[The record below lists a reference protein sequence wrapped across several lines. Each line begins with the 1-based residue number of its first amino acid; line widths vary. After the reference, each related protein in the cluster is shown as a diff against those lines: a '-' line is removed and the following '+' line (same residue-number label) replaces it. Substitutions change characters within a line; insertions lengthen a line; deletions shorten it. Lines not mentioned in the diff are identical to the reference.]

1 MDFMSMKIEK
11 MEISS
16 FWKGEAGVRGLVEDQ
31 AHRYRVQLYLKNDQI
46 RDYSCTCA
54 EGNSYRGICAHGE
67 ALFAYYEKY
76 KKEASEPPV
85 QTSSQAHAMIREY
98 TNRAVAD
105 ILEEEE
111 GSGVRIEPVLFLE
124 GRDIQVEFKIGK
136 ERMYALRDLAAFCAA
151 VEGGAFVSYGKELA
165 FHHQKTAFEPGSRLF
180 LDLILE
186 LTEHQK
192 TLRRLNLGR
201 LDRDRFFEILL
212 KNASGERELEVHL
225 CQGAGDVFSLEKTEP
240 RLAVLVSRYKRD
252 GIRVR
257 LEGIL
262 EPAKEEGTAQAV
274 QAVFRGSRYLYLA
287 AGKRLYCCSEAFS
300 RLTGIFLEQIRRERE
315 NQLLVADR
323 DVPLFFQ
330 RVLKSIRKYSRIRL
344 EEVDLARYEPEPLKA
359 EFYFEAGEE
368 GTLYMEPYLSY
379 GEYRF
384 HPVEDEELPRTVCR
398 DIPGEFK
405 VSQMIGKYFKC
416 KSSTDG
422 RLVIR
427 RDEDALYRLLDEGME
442 EFKAL
447 GEVYLAENIKNWRV
461 IRTPRIS
468 AKASLASGWLELMVA
483 SEDFSTQELT
493 KILGAYSQKK
503 KYYRLKTGQFL
514 DLGEGGI
521 YTVMRLAKELGI
533 TKKELETGRV
543 RIPSYRALYVDHLLK
558 EGPGVAFYRDQLFKN
573 VIRGIRSVED
583 SSEPLPKTLEGV
595 LREYQKTGFRWMKM
609 LDQCGFGGIL
619 ADDMGLGKT
628 LQTIALLEDA
638 YNRGETLPSLI
649 VCPASLVYN
658 WECEVKRFAP
668 QRRVWS
674 LAGAGTVREGLLRT
688 LREKPFACQ
697 ILITSYDLL
706 KRDIAFYQDIRFRFQ
721 IIDEAQYIKNAATQS
736 ARAVKA
742 VNARSRFALTGTP
755 VENRLGELWSI
766 FDYLMPGFLFGP
778 SVFHKEYEVPVLRDQ
793 DPEVIARL
801 RRLIGPFVLRRLKK
815 DVLKELPDKIEQVV
829 YSHLEGEQ
837 RMLYTAKALE
847 LKRTFSQDMQGNGA
861 KFRILSGLMRLRQIC
876 CDPRLCLEGWRSG
889 SAKLET
895 CMDLIRR
902 GVEGEHK
909 ILLFSQF
916 ASMLELIGSRLEK
929 EGIRS
934 VCLTGAVPKEE
945 RLKLVER
952 FSKEEISVFLISLK
966 AGGTG
971 LNLTAADIVIHYD
984 PWWNVAAQNQATD
997 RAHRI
1002 GQEKQVTVY
1011 RLITKDTIEENILK
1025 LQEAKREL
1033 ADQIVAGEGISLS
1046 DLTAQEL
1053 LGCIGEITEDSV

>member
-1 MDFMSMKIEK
+1 MSMKIEK
-11 MEISS
+11 METSS
-16 FWKGEAGVRGLVEDQ
+16 FWKGEAGVKGLVEDQ
-31 AHRYRVQLYLKNDQI
+31 AHTYKVQLYLKNDQV

-67 ALFAYYEKY
+67 ALFAYYKKY
-76 KKEASEPPV
+76 KKEALKPPIR
-85 QTSSQAHAMIREY
+85 TSFQAHAMIREY

-111 GSGVRIEPVLFLE
+111 GSQVRIEPVLFLE
-124 GRDIQVEFKIGK
+124 GRDIQAEFKIGR
-136 ERMYALRDLAAFCAA
+136 ERMYALRDLPAFCTAL
-151 VEGGAFVSYGKELA
+151 EGGAYVSYGKELA
-165 FHHQKTAFEPGSRLF
+165 FHHQRTVFEPVSRL
-180 LDLILE
+180 LVDLILE
-186 LTEHQK
+186 LMEHQK
-192 TLRRLNLGR
+192 ALRRVTLGR

-212 KNASGERELEVHL
+212 KNTSGEKGLEVRL
-225 CQGAGDVFSLEKTEP
+225 PQGSGGIFSLECSEP
-240 RLAVLVSRYKRD
+240 ELAVLVSRYGRD

-257 LEGIL
+257 LEGVL
-262 EPAKEEGTAQAV
+262 EQDGEQETPQAV
-274 QAVFRGSRYLYLA
+274 QAVFGGSRHLYLA
-287 AGKRLYCCSEAFS
+287 AGKRLYCCGEAFS
-300 RLTGIFLEQIRRERE
+300 RSAAIFLEQIRTDRE
-315 NQLLVADR
+315 NQILIADK
-323 DVPLFFQ
+323 DIPLFQQ
-330 RVLKSIRKYSRIRL
+330 RVLKRIQGYSRIRL
-344 EEVDLARYEPEPLKA
+344 EEVELDQYEPEPLKA
-359 EFYFEAGEE
+359 EFYFEAGED

-384 HPVEDEELPRTVCR
+384 HPIEDEALPRTVCR
-398 DIPGEFK
+398 DVPGEFK
-405 VSQMIGKYFKC
+405 ISQVIGTYFKC

-427 RDEDALYRLLDEGME
+427 KDEDALYRLLGTGMD

-447 GEVYLAENIKNWRV
+447 GEVYLAENMKNWRV
-461 IRTPRIS
+461 IRTPGI
-468 AKASLASGWLELMVA
+468 KAEVRLAAGWLELTVDP
-483 SEDFSTQELT
+483 EEFSVKELT
-493 KILGAYSQKK
+493 KILEAYSQKK

-514 DLGEGGI
+514 ELGEGGI

-533 TKKELETGRV
+533 TKKELEAGQIRL
-543 RIPSYRALYVDHLLK
+543 PSYRALYVDHLLK
-558 EGPGVAFYRDQLFKN
+558 EGSGVALYRDRLFKA

-583 SSEPLPKTLEGV
+583 SSDPLPGALEGV
-595 LREYQKTGFRWMKM
+595 LREYQKTGYRWMKT
-609 LDQCGFGGIL
+609 LDQYGFGGIL

-638 YNRGETLPSLI
+638 YSRGETLPSLI

-658 WECEVKRFAP
+658 WECEIRRFAP
-668 QRRVWS
+668 KRRVWS
-674 LAGAGTVREGLLRT
+674 LAGSSTARGELLQSVREN
-688 LREKPFACQ
+688 PSFCQ

-706 KRDIAFYQDIRFRFQ
+706 KRDISLYQDIRFRFQ

-742 VNARSRFALTGTP
+742 VSAQSRFALTGTP

-778 SVFHKEYEVPVLRDQ
+778 SVFHKEYEVAVLRDQ
-793 DPEVIARL
+793 DQEAL
-801 RRLIGPFVLRRLKK
+801 LKLKRLIGPFVLRRVKK

-837 RMLYTAKALE
+837 RMLYVAKALE
-847 LKRTFSQDMQGNGA
+847 LKRTFSQDMPGNGA
-861 KFRILSGLMRLRQIC
+861 KLQILSGLMRLRQIC
-876 CDPRLCLEGWRSG
+876 CDPGLCLEGWRSG

-902 GVEGEHK
+902 GTEGEHK

-916 ASMLELIGSRLEK
+916 TSMLERISRRLEK
-929 EGIRS
+929 EGIES
-934 VCLTGAVPKEE
+934 ICLTGAVPKEE

-952 FSKEEISVFLISLK
+952 FSKENVPVFLISLK

-1011 RLITKDTIEENILK
+1011 RLITKDTIEENILN
-1025 LQEAKREL
+1025 LQEAKRAL
-1033 ADQIVAGEGISLS
+1033 ADQIVTGEGISLS
-1046 DLTAQEL
+1046 DLTAKEL
-1053 LGCIGEITEDSV
+1053 LDCIGEISEDSV